1 MEIEDMD
8 KALTSTQGDPMK
20 DDTGVY
26 VETLNLNPYKFMDD
40 AYYGE
45 AGFKDGTYLTP
56 HMREM
61 QYTSRRQLSTYKNFV
76 KPILDAMIDPV
87 FADTIPRNI
96 DQGSLFANFIKDT
109 DNNGTTL
116 DQAVS
121 EIVHMVVRHGQ
132 AFVIMDNFTKDDMPE
147 TLVEARKGRV
157 FPYLL
162 VKSALDVD
170 SSKLDKWGNIQSITF
185 TDVKATVDK
194 KEVQL
199 YRTWTAQYSQVVT
212 KSGQTYAPYAPPVM
226 HGLGILPVIPVY
238 KNPRRDKTKLCVS
251 PPHYDIARICLAIYN
266 KESEVR
272 DLERAQSFSM
282 LCVQTD
288 RGGNLTIGSRNVLF
302 MPMDCTI
309 PPMFIS
315 PNPSILVGLMVN
327 AEKMR
332 DDMYKLAEQSG
343 VTAVKSEA
351 SGVAE
356 AYKFYGHETVLQK
369 MSGLAKA
376 VDYAIFDLFCMYTD
390 ETPLYEADYP
400 VDFAPGNISVE
411 VDTLDKY
418 LKQDLPP
425 KAKSLALQKWT
436 RLILSDQDPDE
447 LEEAIEEIEATAEE
461 EEPEAYTIE
470 PAGETGMVEDPE
482 EPETGSIGETG
493 MIEE

>member
-1 MEIEDMD
+1 MTFDID
-8 KALTSTQGDPMK
+8 KAMTVEVADPSK
-20 DDTGVY
+20 DDTSMY

-76 KPILDAMIDPV
+76 KPILDAMIDPI
-87 FADTIPRNI
+87 FADTIPRNL
-96 DQGSLFANFIKDT
+96 DQSSLFASFVTDT

-132 AFVIMDNFTKDDMPE
+132 AFVIMDNFTQDDMPA
-147 TLVEARKGRV
+147 TLVEARRDRV
-157 FPYLL
+157 FPYILI
-162 VKSALDVD
+162 KSALDVD
-170 SSKLDKWGNIQSITF
+170 SSKLDKWGNILSITF
-185 TDVKATVDK
+185 LDVKTTVNK

-199 YRTWTAQYSQVVT
+199 YRTWTSEYSQVMT
-212 KSGQTYAPYAPPVM
+212 KSGETYAPYAPPVI
-226 HGLGILPVIPVY
+226 HGLGVIPVIPVY
-238 KNPRRDKTKLCVS
+238 KNPRRDKTKLCVT

-272 DLERAQSFSM
+272 DLERAQSFSI

-288 RGGNLTIGSRNVLF
+288 RGGNLTIGSKNVLF

-309 PPMFIS
+309 APMFIS

-343 VTAVKSEA
+343 VTAVKSES

-369 MSGLAKA
+369 MSALAKA
-376 VDYAIFDLFCMYTD
+376 VDKAIFDLFCLYTK
-390 ETPLYEADYP
+390 ETPDYEADYP

-425 KAKSLALQKWT
+425 KAKALALQKWT
-436 RLILSDQDPDE
+436 RLILSDQDPDDLQE
-447 LEEAIEEIEATAEE
+447 AIDEIEEANEDTEDS
-461 EEPEAYTIE
+461 TIE
-470 PAGETGMVEDPE
+470 PQGETGMM
-482 EPETGSIGETG
+482 GETG
-493 MIEE
+493 MEMDETGSMGETGMMQE